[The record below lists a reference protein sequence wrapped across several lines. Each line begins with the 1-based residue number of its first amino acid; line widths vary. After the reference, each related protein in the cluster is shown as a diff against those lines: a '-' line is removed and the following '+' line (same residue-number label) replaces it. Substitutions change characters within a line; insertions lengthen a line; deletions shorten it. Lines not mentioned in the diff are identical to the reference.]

1 LGVRVNNSIL
11 YKPVSLVKVMVCP
24 SFCEIVAKS
33 RRLDTI
39 DSQGD
44 PLEGSIRGRA
54 IARNSAKSSSP
65 IANSI
70 VRRNP
75 AMTRKPRFRIKA
87 ASLQATSGKMSP
99 AHTIGSWNR

>member
-1 LGVRVNNSIL
+1 
-11 YKPVSLVKVMVCP
+11 MVCP
-24 SFCEIVAKS
+24 SFCETVAKT

-54 IARNSAKSSSP
+54 IARNFAKSSSP

-75 AMTRKPRFRIKA
+75 P
-87 ASLQATSGKMSP
+87 
-99 AHTIGSWNR
+99 